1 MTATAHQLYD
11 ALARLSRHMHRLEHR
26 IAHGSLPGERRL
38 HHGQSHLLSLISR
51 NNGASQGELG
61 EAMDV
66 RPSSM
71 TEMLLK
77 MEQAGLITRKQD
89 ESDQRVMR
97 VFLTKEGQRAAAQS
111 HAAARDLTT
120 AIFDC
125 LTTEE
130 QTQMLTLI
138 QKISASI
145 ETEDASDHHEHEHGL
160 RHGRHWFHKYHRK
173 HHLPFRKGE
182 NDPYCEAF

>member
-26 IAHGSLPGERRL
+26 IAHGDLTGGRRL
-38 HHGQSHLLSLISR
+38 HGGQSRLISLISR

-61 EAMDV
+61 DEMDV

-77 MEQAGLITRKQD
+77 MEQAGLIARKQD
-89 ESDQRVMR
+89 ENDQRVMR
-97 VFLTKEGQRAAAQS
+97 VFLTEAGERAVAQS
-111 HAAARDLTT
+111 DVAALDLTT
-120 AIFDC
+120 TIFNC
-125 LTTEE
+125 LTAEE
-130 QTQMLTLI
+130 HTQMLALI

-145 ETEDASDHHEHEHGL
+145 ETMDGSDDREHH
-160 RHGRHWFHKYHRK
+160 HGRGHG
-173 HHLPFRKGE
+173 HHLFHGHHRMHHLLFHGE
-182 NDPYCEAF
+182 ESHRHCDEF

>member
-1 MTATAHQLYD
+1 MTATAHELYN

-26 IAHGSLPGERRL
+26 MAHRSLVCGRRL
-38 HHGQSHLLSLISR
+38 HRGQSFLLSLISR

-61 EAMDV
+61 EEMDV

-77 MEQAGLITRKQD
+77 MEQAGLIVRKQD
-89 ESDQRVMR
+89 EKDQRVMR
-97 VFLTKEGQRAAAQS
+97 VFLTDAGEKAASQS
-111 HAAARDLTT
+111 DVADLDLTT
-120 AIFDC
+120 TIFNC

-145 ETEDASDHHEHEHGL
+145 ETTDGPDGHDHHHG
-160 RHGRHWFHKYHRK
+160 RHGRHWLHGHHRM
-173 HHLPFRKGE
+173 HHLSFHGE
-182 NDPYCEAF
+182 HHDPCYDIF